1 MNRVLCR
8 ILLSISLTWILGCKS
23 KTDDSQPIRDGIIK
37 HINSLKGLDVSLM
50 EITVVNSTIDGD
62 RAQAQVEI
70 RPKSEQAGTASMQ
83 LTYLLEKRGSDWVVV
98 KSQAAGGTMEHP
110 TGGAMPSGSVQ
121 GDQLPPGHPPVS
133 GNAAGATATHSNF
146 GDLMRSTQPPA
157 TAPAQAAPPANPSS
171 TNSPSTNTRP

>member
-8 ILLSISLTWILGCKS
+8 SLLSISLIWILGCKS
-23 KTDDSQPIRDGIIK
+23 KTDDSQAIRDGIVK
-37 HINSLKGLDVSLM
+37 HINSLKGLDVNLM

-83 LTYLLEKRGSDWVVV
+83 LTYLLQKRGSDWVVV

-110 TGGAMPSGSVQ
+110 TSGVMPGGSMQ
-121 GDQLPPGHPPVS
+121 GDQLPPGHPPVG
-133 GNAAGATATHSNF
+133 GNAAGTTATHSNF
-146 GDLMRSTQPPA
+146 SDLMRSTQPPA
-157 TAPAQAAPPANPSS
+157 NAPAQTAPPANAPP
-171 TNSPSTNTRP
+171 TNSPSTYTHP